1 MTGQLFN
8 CLVEE
13 ASLEVHIYAEQRLR
27 LGVLD
32 MKDYLIYIH
41 IDEYISAYI
50 TLLLVHGG
58 K

>member
-13 ASLEVHIYAEQRLR
+13 ASLEVHTYAEQRLR

-32 MKDYLIYIH
+32 MKDYPIYIH
-41 IDEYISAYI
+41 IDEYISAHI

>member
-1 MTGQLFN
+1 LTGQLFN

-13 ASLEVHIYAEQRLR
+13 ASLEVHTYAEQRLR

-32 MKDYLIYIH
+32 MKDYPIYIH

-50 TLLLVHGG
+50 NLLLVHGG